1 MFFTLLNSAAILWII
16 WVLGGGGEVRDRSV
30 EGEGAP
36 AQAESGLKSKA
47 GTDEEVMQVLRKL
60 QTPQVKS
67 LPITFMSSGEGATE
81 LGC

>member
-16 WVLGGGGEVRDRSV
+16 WVLGGGEVRDRSV

-36 AQAESGLKSKA
+36 AERGLKEKA

-60 QTPQVKS
+60 QTPQVKP
-67 LPITFMSSGEGATE
+67 LPIETHIYEFR
-81 LGC
+81 